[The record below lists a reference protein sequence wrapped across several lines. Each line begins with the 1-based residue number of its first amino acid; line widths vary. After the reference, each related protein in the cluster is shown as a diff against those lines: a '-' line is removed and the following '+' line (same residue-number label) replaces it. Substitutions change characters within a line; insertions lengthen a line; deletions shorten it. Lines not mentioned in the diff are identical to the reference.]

1 VAFLESSDLPEPQ
14 HDSIIQNGTARFNSA
29 RNLQVFSAMIIQD
42 DTLAHVFRILT
53 VSLLLLLA
61 ACGATPTESIIP
73 TNPAS
78 PPTVASTSDELPT
91 TEDGTAIVARV
102 NGEVITLSEFERA
115 LARRQQEGF
124 PAASVDALRQ
134 DVLNQL
140 IEQTLIIQGA
150 KAQNLAVDDAQ
161 LQAELQSQIELA
173 GGQQGWESWLATNLY
188 TADEFSDVLRSVLTS
203 NRVRDSLTADLEGN
217 VRQVH
222 ARHILLRTEAE
233 AQTVM
238 SRLQVGE
245 DFAAVAMELSQ
256 DETTRQS
263 GGDLGWFTP
272 EELLAPEL
280 AQVAFSLQPGQIGG
294 PVASELGYHVV
305 QTIEFADLPVEADRR
320 VYIAQNRF
328 ENWLRPLFDN
338 AVIERNI

>member
-1 VAFLESSDLPEPQ
+1 MTDAFRLLSV
-14 HDSIIQNGTARFNSA
+14 IF
-29 RNLQVFSAMIIQD
+29 
-42 DTLAHVFRILT
+42 
-53 VSLLLLLA
+53 LLLLA
-61 ACGATPTESIIP
+61 ACGAAPPDSTIP

-78 PPTVASTSDELPT
+78 PPTAAPSPGELPT
-91 TEDGTAIVARV
+91 TEDGVAVVARV
-102 NGEVITLSEFERA
+102 NGEAITLPEFERA

-124 PAASVDALRQ
+124 PAASMDALRQ

-150 KAQNLAVDDAQ
+150 KAQNLVVDDAQ
-161 LQAELQSQIELA
+161 LQAELQSQVELA
-173 GGQQGWESWLATNLY
+173 GGQQGWESWLGTNLY
-188 TADEFSDVLRSVLTS
+188 TADEFSEVLRSVLTS
-203 NRVRDSLTADLEGN
+203 NKVRDSLTTDLEGN

-233 AQTVM
+233 AQAAM
-238 SRLQVGE
+238 SRLQAGE
-245 DFAAVAMELSQ
+245 DFAAVAMDLSQ

-280 AQVAFSLQPGQIGG
+280 AQVAFSLQPGQMGG

>member
-1 VAFLESSDLPEPQ
+1 M
-14 HDSIIQNGTARFNSA
+14 T
-29 RNLQVFSAMIIQD
+29 QD
-42 DTLAHVFRILT
+42 GILIDVFRVLT
-53 VSLLLLLA
+53 ISLLVLLA
-61 ACGATPTESIIP
+61 ACGAAPTEPAISTNTISLP
-73 TNPAS
+73 TVVPAS
-78 PPTVASTSDELPT
+78 GELVT
-91 TEDGTAIVARV
+91 TEDGVAVVARV
-102 NGEVITLSEFERA
+102 NGEVITLPEFERA

-124 PAASVDALRQ
+124 SAASVEALRQ

-150 KAQNLAVDDAQ
+150 KAQNLIIDDAQ

-188 TADEFSDVLRSVLTS
+188 TAEEFSEVLRSVLTS
-203 NRVRDSLTADLEGN
+203 NLVRDSLTADLEGN

-222 ARHILLRTEAE
+222 ARHILLRTEAD
-233 AQTVM
+233 AQM
-238 SRLQVGE
+238 AMNRLQAGE

-320 VYIAQNRF
+320 VYIAQSRF
-328 ENWLRPLFDN
+328 ESWLRPLYDN

>member
-1 VAFLESSDLPEPQ
+1 LLGPQ
-14 HDSIIQNGTARFNSA
+14 HDSIIQDEVARFNSV
-29 RNLQVFSAMIIQD
+29 RNLRIFAAMTQD
-42 DTLAHVFRILT
+42 GILIDVFRMLT
-53 VSLLLLLA
+53 ISLLVLLA
-61 ACGATPTESIIP
+61 ACGAAPTEPAISTNTTSLP
-73 TNPAS
+73 TVVPAS
-78 PPTVASTSDELPT
+78 GELAT
-91 TEDGTAIVARV
+91 TEDGVAVVARV
-102 NGEVITLSEFERA
+102 NGEVITLPEFERA

-124 PAASVDALRQ
+124 SAASVEALRQ

-150 KAQNLAVDDAQ
+150 KAQNLIIDDAQ

-188 TADEFSDVLRSVLTS
+188 TAEEFSEVLRSVLTS
-203 NRVRDSLTADLEGN
+203 NLVRDSLTADLEGN

-222 ARHILLRTEAE
+222 ARHILLRTEAD
-233 AQTVM
+233 AQM
-238 SRLQVGE
+238 AMNRLQAGE

-320 VYIAQNRF
+320 VYIAQSRF
-328 ENWLRPLFDN
+328 ESWLRPLYDN

>member
-1 VAFLESSDLPEPQ
+1 MTDAFRVLTL
-14 HDSIIQNGTARFNSA
+14 
-29 RNLQVFSAMIIQD
+29 FS
-42 DTLAHVFRILT
+42 F
-53 VSLLLLLA
+53 LLLA
-61 ACGATPTESIIP
+61 GCGPAPTESTIP

-78 PPTVASTSDELPT
+78 PPTAAPPSGELPT
-91 TEDGTAIVARV
+91 TEDGVSIVARV
-102 NGEVITLSEFERA
+102 NGEAITLPEFERA

-124 PAASVDALRQ
+124 PAASVDALRL

-150 KAQNLAVDDAQ
+150 KAQNLVVDDAQ

-188 TADEFSDVLRSVLTS
+188 TAEEFSEVLRSVLTS
-203 NRVRDSLTADLEGN
+203 NLVRDSLTTDLEGN

-222 ARHILLRTEAE
+222 ARHILLRTEAD
-233 AQTVM
+233 AQLAM
-238 SRLQVGE
+238 SRLQAGE
-245 DFAAVAMELSQ
+245 DFAVVTMELSQ

-328 ENWLRPLFDN
+328 ENWLRPLLDN
-338 AVIERNI
+338 AVIERNM